1 MRRLRK
7 LGVPSSEK
15 SDESASQKRG
25 ALEATNN
32 NNLVT
37 SETSKD
43 DNKNTIISGNCL
55 IYSKKSFN
63 YKDFKYYRYCQAN
76 IEHN

>member
-7 LGVPSSEK
+7 LGVASSEK
-15 SDESASQKRG
+15 SDESANQKRG

-32 NNLVT
+32 NNLMT

-43 DNKNTIISGNCL
+43 DNKNTIISGNL
-55 IYSKKSFN
+55 SISP
-63 YKDFKYYRYCQAN
+63 FK
-76 IEHN
+76 IS